1 MLRLDLSDLYQLKTM
16 KKLKLLY
23 YDKKEARK
31 IINHRRM
38 KKMMPNLRMN
48 SGSGN
53 SRIAGPNQPEY
64 NYRNWVIKTE
74 GEQQGFWEINA
85 ERENLFTDFF
95 SSRYLQIQ
103 YCKE

>member
-16 KKLKLLY
+16 KKLKNLC
-23 YDKKEARK
+23 YDNKEARK

-38 KKMMPNLRMN
+38 KKMMPNLRIN

-53 SRIAGPNQPEY
+53 SRIAGPSQPEY
-64 NYRNWVIKTE
+64 NYRNWVIKAE

-85 ERENLFTDFF
+85 KREKLFTDYF

-103 YCKE
+103 YAKE